1 MTTSPL
7 KFRNILG
14 ELTIA
19 KLYGGEHLGVNAPAN
34 FDLRA
39 EISKI
44 GKAIAKFYEP
54 AVTQTKIIQIPPQL
68 QKVLPNAFCEY
79 EGQIYRRTDYQLE
92 LVANQQQRIR
102 AAMSVAKI
110 LDLVLKMQQYED
122 EKELAKLRQILNQ
135 KYDEF
140 AIRFG
145 HFSSKENLSIFQED
159 PNYYRL
165 RALEIDR
172 GKGKSPAKAPIFHQR
187 TVRATPRYR
196 ADNAK
201 DALVQCLDAKSFID
215 LDWIANLID
224 QSIST
229 VIAELE
235 GDIFYNGT
243 MPPATVQETTNA
255 EWITRE
261 EFISGNVVNRLNKI
275 IAWKESEVPNSL
287 NIDKYHQTISS
298 NQPVPCLP
306 ETTDVDIKVRCAI
319 KLNWA
324 SMSMP

>member
-1 MTTSPL
+1 MTSSPL

-14 ELTIA
+14 ELTVS
-19 KLYGGEHLGVNAPAN
+19 KLYGGEHLGVTAPAN
-34 FDLRA
+34 LDLRT

-44 GKAIAKFYEP
+44 GKALNKFYEP
-54 AVTQTKIIQIPPQL
+54 VVTQTKIIQIPPQL
-68 QKVLPNAFCEY
+68 QKVLPNAFCEH

-102 AAMSVAKI
+102 SAMSVAKI
-110 LDLVLKMQQYED
+110 LDLVLRMQQYED

-145 HFSSKENLSIFQED
+145 HFTSKENLSIFQED

-201 DALVQCLDAKSFID
+201 DALAQCLDAKSYID

-224 QSIST
+224 KSIST
-229 VIAELE
+229 VITELE
-235 GDIFYNGT
+235 GDIFYQWQRRQPTQQNRC
-243 MPPATVQETTNA
+243 MARKRSPHLA
-255 EWITRE
+255 EHRQIPSHHQQPSTR
-261 EFISGNVVNRLNKI
+261 
-275 IAWKESEVPNSL
+275 SL
-287 NIDKYHQTISS
+287 ST
-298 NQPVPCLP
+298 
-306 ETTDVDIKVRCAI
+306 
-319 KLNWA
+319 
-324 SMSMP
+324 

>member
-1 MTTSPL
+1 
-7 KFRNILG
+7 
-14 ELTIA
+14 
-19 KLYGGEHLGVNAPAN
+19 
-34 FDLRA
+34 
-39 EISKI
+39 
-44 GKAIAKFYEP
+44 
-54 AVTQTKIIQIPPQL
+54 
-68 QKVLPNAFCEY
+68 
-79 EGQIYRRTDYQLE
+79 
-92 LVANQQQRIR
+92 
-102 AAMSVAKI
+102 
-110 LDLVLKMQQYED
+110 MQQYED

-145 HFSSKENLSIFQED
+145 HFTSKENLSIFQED

>member
-1 MTTSPL
+1 MTTSPV

-14 ELTIA
+14 ELTVS
-19 KLYGGEHLGVNAPAN
+19 KLYGGEHLGVTAPTN
-34 FDLRA
+34 LDLRA
-39 EISKI
+39 EINKI
-44 GKAIAKFYEP
+44 GKVLNKFYEP
-54 AVTQTKIIQIPPQL
+54 AVTRTKVIQIPPQL
-68 QKVLPNAFCEY
+68 QKVLPNAFCEH

-92 LVANQQQRIR
+92 LVAKQQQRIR
-102 AAMSVAKI
+102 SAMSVAKI
-110 LDLVLKMQQYED
+110 LDLVLRMQQYED

-145 HFSSKENLSIFQED
+145 HFTSKENLSIFQED

-201 DALVQCLDAKSFID
+201 DALAQCLDAKSYID

-224 QSIST
+224 KSIST
-229 VIAELE
+229 VITELE
-235 GDIFYNGT
+235 GDIFYNGIR
-243 MPPATVQETTNA
+243 PPATVQETTNS

-261 EFISGNVVNRLNKI
+261 EFISGNVVARLNKI
-275 IAWKESEVPNSL
+275 VAWQESGVPNWL

-298 NQPVPCLP
+298 NQPIPCLP
-306 ETTDVDIKVRCAI
+306 ETSDVDIK
-319 KLNWA
+319 
-324 SMSMP
+324 